1 MLEVEFHY
9 IVAFE
14 DWIFFSR
21 KRFQSRGRK
30 TSKKDLR

>member
-14 DWIFFSR
+14 DWIFFFQEKDFNQGEER
-21 KRFQSRGRK
+21 QGKRI
-30 TSKKDLR
+30 

>member
-14 DWIFFSR
+14 DWIFF
-21 KRFQSRGRK
+21 QE
-30 TSKKDLR
+30 KDFNQGEERQVERI